1 MTDTHTTAAAADA
14 TAPVQI
20 TDIYPFRRFVRE
32 VWEAQGL
39 GTEHSLRWL
48 VRHRHANGLLA
59 CGAII
64 EKRTPGSGRPL
75 LYIHGPRF
83 AAWLATTDAEA
94 A

>member
-1 MTDTHTTAAAADA
+1 MTDTTHTATTDA
-14 TAPVQI
+14 TAPVLI
-20 TDIYPFRRFVRE
+20 TDIYPFRRYARE
-32 VWEAQGL
+32 VWEPQGL

-48 VRHRHANGLLA
+48 VRHRHVNGLLA

-75 LYIHGPRF
+75 LYVHAPRF
-83 AAWLATTDAEA
+83 ATWMATSDAEA

>member
-1 MTDTHTTAAAADA
+1 MTDTTHTPTADT
-14 TAPVQI
+14 TAPVDI
-20 TDIYPFRRFVRE
+20 RDIYPFRGYVRD

-48 VRHRHANGLLA
+48 ARHRHDNGLLA
-59 CGAII
+59 CGAMV

-75 LYIHGPRF
+75 LYVHGPRF
-83 AAWLATTDAEA
+83 AAWLATSDTEA